1 MDHIVASTYNNIF
14 VGLHPRQCLTY
25 LSSRIPPYPNKLV
38 KIISVALLGNHFV
51 KLMLHYL
58 RLQVGGIKTS
68 TLGLNRVLIKSMTSE
83 LNGSS
88 CAACTYNRKR
98 CQPWCEYAPIFRDVI
113 SRQDYRTIFT
123 VFGVKNVAD
132 ILQNI
137 PQYQHLETLYSFL
150 FEAKARIE
158 NPIKGCTA
166 LLASLEQKVG
176 ELQER
181 VTALEARLEGGPSCV
196 NPLCSFA
203 PPRGSS
209 RFLSSV
215 ENNAADV
222 IPSAVNPPEPVPGD
236 FLRFLMSAEEI
247 APEIPPPT
255 VNLMENEAFLTE
267 VESTSPDW
275 TALGDI
281 RHDSSSDL
289 STILNFDA
297 DADNLRI
304 LQPFF

>member
-1 MDHIVASTYNNIF
+1 MEFDTKNNGE
-14 VGLHPRQCLTY
+14 V
-25 LSSRIPPYPNKLV
+25 SSPSN
-38 KIISVALLGNHFV
+38 S
-51 KLMLHYL
+51 
-58 RLQVGGIKTS
+58 
-68 TLGLNRVLIKSMTSE
+68 
-83 LNGSS
+83 
-88 CAACTYNRKR
+88 
-98 CQPWCEYAPIFRDVI
+98 
-113 SRQDYRTIFT
+113 
-123 VFGVKNVAD
+123 
-132 ILQNI
+132 
-137 PQYQHLETLYSFL
+137 PQT
-150 FEAKARIE
+150 KARIE

-166 LLASLEQKVG
+166 LLASLEQKVE

-181 VTALEARLEGGPSCV
+181 VTALEARSEGGPSCV

-209 RFLSSV
+209 RFISSV

-255 VNLMENEAFLTE
+255 VNLMESEAFLTE
-267 VESTSPDW
+267 VEPTSPDW

-281 RHDSSSDL
+281 RHDFSSDL

-297 DADNLRI
+297 DDFRI
-304 LQPFF
+304 LQPFL

>member
-1 MDHIVASTYNNIF
+1 MPKV
-14 VGLHPRQCLTY
+14 
-25 LSSRIPPYPNKLV
+25 PNT
-38 KIISVALLGNHFV
+38 F
-51 KLMLHYL
+51 
-58 RLQVGGIKTS
+58 RCT
-68 TLGLNRVLIKSMTSE
+68 
-83 LNGSS
+83 GSS

-166 LLASLEQKVG
+166 LLASLEQKVE

-181 VTALEARLEGGPSCV
+181 VTALEARSEGGPSCV

-209 RFLSSV
+209 RFISSV

-255 VNLMENEAFLTE
+255 VNLMESEAFLTE
-267 VESTSPDW
+267 VEPTSPDW

-281 RHDSSSDL
+281 RHDFSSDL
-289 STILNFDA
+289 TTENQIIDRLGDGFTRATFATVVPPKESTLKHKS
-297 DADNLRI
+297 I
-304 LQPFF
+304 LQIVLVVLEVWVLFD

>member
-1 MDHIVASTYNNIF
+1 MPKV
-14 VGLHPRQCLTY
+14 
-25 LSSRIPPYPNKLV
+25 PNT
-38 KIISVALLGNHFV
+38 F
-51 KLMLHYL
+51 
-58 RLQVGGIKTS
+58 RCT
-68 TLGLNRVLIKSMTSE
+68 
-83 LNGSS
+83 GSS

-166 LLASLEQKVG
+166 LLASLEQKVE

-181 VTALEARLEGGPSCV
+181 VTALEARSEGGPSCV
-196 NPLCSFA
+196 NPLYSFA

-215 ENNAADV
+215 ENNMAGV
-222 IPSAVNPPEPVPGD
+222 IPSAVNPDD
-236 FLRFLMSAEEI
+236 FLSSSVENNTAGVIPSAVNPDGFLSQSSQA
-247 APEIPPPT
+247 
-255 VNLMENEAFLTE
+255 NFLTE
-267 VESTSPDW
+267 VAEPTSPDW

-281 RHDSSSDL
+281 RHDFSSDL

-297 DADNLRI
+297 DGLPI
-304 LQPFF
+304 FQPFL